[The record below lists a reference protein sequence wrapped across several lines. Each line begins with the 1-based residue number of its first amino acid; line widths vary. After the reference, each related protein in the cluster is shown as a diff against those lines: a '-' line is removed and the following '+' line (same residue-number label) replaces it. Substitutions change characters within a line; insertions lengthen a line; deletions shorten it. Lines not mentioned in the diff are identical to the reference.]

1 MNSKQRKK
9 VLEADAKSIA
19 AAEIASLLE
28 QCDEVTL
35 EEILAKNERIHELM
49 NKKTLLLRKRN
60 QDSLTGVKGRGII
73 AGVERQTAS
82 DKLRKTEASPVDEV
96 LSMSARWSSK
106 MRQHLIAGL
115 EAQESDAVWATA
127 SIPMVASPDAKTMV
141 KMLKSE
147 FGMTDRSIASAIGRT
162 NSAVGKI
169 FRGEVAQPRTDLVQA
184 LEKLLMEKQQNA
196 ATSR

>member
-127 SIPMVASPDAKTMV
+127 SIPMVASPD
-141 KMLKSE
+141 
-147 FGMTDRSIASAIGRT
+147 
-162 NSAVGKI
+162 
-169 FRGEVAQPRTDLVQA
+169 
-184 LEKLLMEKQQNA
+184 
-196 ATSR
+196 